1 MEALRK
7 TREMRQKYE
16 HLVDD
21 SDNQVGPSAQ
31 PHTQLINQYFRG
43 FQIYRKSKFAF
54 AGHRYNS
61 AASTAQP
68 VVAVSI
74 SAVSEK

>member
-21 SDNQVGPSAQ
+21 SANQVSQ
-31 PHTQLINQYFRG
+31 SCK
-43 FQIYRKSKFAF
+43 QIYN
-54 AGHRYNS
+54 GP
-61 AASTAQP
+61 QL
-68 VVAVSI
+68 
-74 SAVSEK
+74 

>member
-21 SDNQVGPSAQ
+21 SED
-31 PHTQLINQYFRG
+31 
-43 FQIYRKSKFAF
+43 K
-54 AGHRYNS
+54 
-61 AASTAQP
+61 
-68 VVAVSI
+68 
-74 SAVSEK
+74 VSEM

>member
-21 SDNQVGPSAQ
+21 SED
-31 PHTQLINQYFRG
+31 
-43 FQIYRKSKFAF
+43 K
-54 AGHRYNS
+54 
-61 AASTAQP
+61 
-68 VVAVSI
+68 
-74 SAVSEK
+74 VSEMYDLLNS